1 MLLGIASLLSAFG
14 AWTWRL
20 VRGPARRRSQLVLR
34 LLALGAV
41 VLPSVLYS
49 AYRISKARTF
59 QFFGE
64 IVPRVETS
72 ERVVALTFDD
82 GPVPGPTDQ
91 ILSMLGEE
99 HVRATFFLNGQ
110 SIERHPA
117 EAEKVVRAGHEIG
130 NHTYSHAHLLGKP
143 LSFVRREI
151 ERTDEL
157 IREVAGYT
165 REIHFRSPFGKKLIV
180 LPYYLWRSG
189 RQNIFW
195 DVEPESYGAV
205 AESAGQITE
214 HVTERVRP
222 GSIILLHVMFPGRA
236 TSLEAVPG
244 VISELKARGYRFVTV
259 SELLEFEGR
268 AEGVSRERGAG
279 KATSGAH
286 VR

>member
-1 MLLGIASLLSAFG
+1 M
-14 AWTWRL
+14 
-20 VRGPARRRSQLVLR
+20 LR